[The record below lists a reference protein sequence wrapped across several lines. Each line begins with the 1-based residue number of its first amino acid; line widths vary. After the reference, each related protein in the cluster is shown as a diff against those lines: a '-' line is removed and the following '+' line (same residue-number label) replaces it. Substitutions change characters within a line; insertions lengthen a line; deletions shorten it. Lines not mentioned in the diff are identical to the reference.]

1 MLVYYAG
8 VKTGY
13 SVYCPTCY
21 ADCGKTDSTD
31 SKGRFQIKDLAPDLW
46 FELLAVSDGDIPH
59 FTKKVDPVT
68 AADVPITLK
77 VKPVA
82 TDLSGVVR
90 GRVVD
95 DTGSPIANAVVNPVG
110 LIIGGNGNS
119 GYGTIPGLDPIAVTN
134 KNGEF
139 EIAYAKP
146 TPKMLLNI
154 EARAMA
160 PKFIVMETGSER
172 HSVVLSE
179 GASITGRLMANGK
192 PVANAEIGVIPKN
205 RAMYGADNLAITG
218 DPYDETR
225 IGTRPNGT
233 FTITNLPEPV
243 DWYVYP
249 KMASISQQGA
259 ANPVEVQ
266 LTRDNQY
273 VKAGDILIQPGHR
286 LTGTVLLSD
295 NKPIPDGMRITI
307 SSEKVWDSQTTTL
320 TSDGHFEFANLP
332 VGSYAISPAVK
343 GYHVKGTRNRPFNLP
358 VSIDHDLYGFTI
370 TVYPGPYNPNDLPN

>member
-1 MLVYYAG
+1 MQIAARE
-8 VKTGY
+8 
-13 SVYCPTCY
+13 YC
-21 ADCGKTDSTD
+21 TD

-46 FELLAVSDGDIPH
+46 FELLAVSDGYIPH

-243 DWYVYP
+243 RLVRLPEDGLHIPAGSSKPRRSPTHPRQSVR
-249 KMASISQQGA
+249 QG
-259 ANPVEVQ
+259 
-266 LTRDNQY
+266 R
-273 VKAGDILIQPGHR
+273 GDILIQPGHR

-307 SSEKVWDSQTTTL
+307 SSEKVWDSRQP
-320 TSDGHFEFANLP
+320 H
-332 VGSYAISPAVK
+332 SPA
-343 GYHVKGTRNRPFNLP
+343 TATLNSQTCRWAA
-358 VSIDHDLYGFTI
+358 T
-370 TVYPGPYNPNDLPN
+370 PYRQQ